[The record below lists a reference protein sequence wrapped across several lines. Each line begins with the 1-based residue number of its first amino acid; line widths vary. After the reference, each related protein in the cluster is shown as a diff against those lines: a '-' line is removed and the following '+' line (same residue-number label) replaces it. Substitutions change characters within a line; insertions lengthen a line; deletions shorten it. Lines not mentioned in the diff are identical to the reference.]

1 MFYVYVLRSKKDGKR
16 YIGFTRDLERRI
28 DEHKKG
34 MVKSTKHRR
43 PLELVYHEAYE
54 IKSEAMER
62 EKYLKTGNGREW
74 LRISNL

>member
-16 YIGFTRDLERRI
+16 YIGFTTDLQRRI

-43 PLELVYHEAYE
+43 PMELVYHEEYE

-62 EKYLKTGNGREW
+62 EKFLKTGNGREW